1 MVEVLELY
9 LRIAVSC
16 SRALAF
22 GRERGRERESSLLPF
37 HTTQRSLSSLIHALN
52 IAPCSDTPP
61 ARPAHSA
68 SWTMSPSHSA
78 DARPRVTI
86 GLLRLCQA
94 PALAQGSRGWR
105 GGGWGSTGKRVA
117 QTILTNSRCQSHVSL
132 AHRCLLAVAGSR
144 YEGAGGEAALLKNGV
159 VG

>member
-1 MVEVLELY
+1 
-9 LRIAVSC
+9 
-16 SRALAF
+16 
-22 GRERGRERESSLLPF
+22 
-37 HTTQRSLSSLIHALN
+37 
-52 IAPCSDTPP
+52 
-61 ARPAHSA
+61 
-68 SWTMSPSHSA
+68 MSPSHSA

-117 QTILTNSRCQSHVSL
+117 QTIFTNSRCQSHVSL